1 MPASQ
6 ITFPGQRTVSQLSS
20 MALPPENCPL
30 GSYLKTSQGLSSVP
44 TLSEE
49 AVKMSAYFI
58 LSFPV

>member
-6 ITFPGQRTVSQLSS
+6 ITFLGQRTVSQLSS

-30 GSYLKTSQGLSSVP
+30 GSYLKTSQGLRL